1 MHFFFEKFIF
11 ILITASIFSC
21 QNKNNLKQ
29 INKINLL
36 EEKIENTLELEAQKN
51 KRLNHVLNLS
61 KQTLYEL
68 EKQRLDSMTI
78 KLIYFEYREYLN
90 SINKLLEIQAKSKEI
105 NKDIKINKQQFIDL
119 KSDYK
124 NSNNRRKDLDIYLKS
139 EEIITNYTINK
150 MLKIH
155 NLTDVFIN
163 RFDSLNQEIKT
174 IIHD

>member
-29 INKINLL
+29 INKIKLL

-155 NLTDVFIN
+155 NLTDIFIN

>member
-155 NLTDVFIN
+155 NLTDIFIN

>member
-1 MHFFFEKFIF
+1 
-11 ILITASIFSC
+11 
-21 QNKNNLKQ
+21 
-29 INKINLL
+29 
-36 EEKIENTLELEAQKN
+36 
-51 KRLNHVLNLS
+51 
-61 KQTLYEL
+61 
-68 EKQRLDSMTI
+68 MTI

-150 MLKIH
+150 MLKI
-155 NLTDVFIN
+155 V
-163 RFDSLNQEIKT
+163 
-174 IIHD
+174 